1 MESFRAL
8 PLRIEPPPP
17 SDWLILRGGP
27 TTARLLHAAARR
39 TRHEF
44 GRALLSTVVVA
55 PPSLD
60 KELRHR
66 PLSRFVSINF
76 CFVRDITSNWF
87 RLLPTFTTPHF
98 SIELED
104 VDDLTISRLLATLCH
119 ELENPHAQL

>member
-1 MESFRAL
+1 MS
-8 PLRIEPPPP
+8 
-17 SDWLILRGGP
+17 
-27 TTARLLHAAARR
+27 ARHVYAAARR

-44 GRALLSTVVVA
+44 GLVLLSTAVVA

-60 KELRHR
+60 KALRRR
-66 PLSRFVSINF
+66 PLSRFASINF

-98 SIELED
+98 SIELGD

-119 ELENPHAQL
+119 EMENPHAQP